1 MVKLFVKLHVKWK
14 EKTLN
19 NETLCK
25 TLQVSLRII
34 IAVVAFSAIVVLG
47 QEKEKEQKNGK
58 CIIFLQIICI

>member
-25 TLQVSLRII
+25 TLQEVFITLSKME
-34 IAVVAFSAIVVLG
+34 G
-47 QEKEKEQKNGK
+47 KNFK
-58 CIIFLQIICI
+58 W